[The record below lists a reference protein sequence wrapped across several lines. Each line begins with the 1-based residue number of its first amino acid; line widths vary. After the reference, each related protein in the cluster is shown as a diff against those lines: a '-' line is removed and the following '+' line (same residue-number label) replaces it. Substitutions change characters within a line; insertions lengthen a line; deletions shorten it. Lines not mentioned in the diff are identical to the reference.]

1 MCLSLHWCVLS
12 LWCDAICLTIY
23 SQTGLAATQTEHS
36 ATVTIM
42 GSLGETDGYSVD
54 RKLYGPFS
62 VCFSRC
68 APVHRK
74 VFTCLYVFCVWICM
88 LACLTVRLCMYVY
101 ICMFSA
107 SVRTQGPCNQH
118 RGSAR
123 QGYSPPLGIVGPRQP
138 ELKTTSRT
146 KWVNSVWHVFNMVTL
161 EQAAFD
167 WKANIQ
173 AMQIIN
179 HGKRPINYSIKQS
192 NSRINV
198 GKWRE
203 GWAGSQQRG
212 RERER
217 LGERERVI

>member
-1 MCLSLHWCVLS
+1 M
-12 LWCDAICLTIY
+12 
-23 SQTGLAATQTEHS
+23 E
-36 ATVTIM
+36 
-42 GSLGETDGYSVD
+42 
-54 RKLYGPFS
+54 RKLSGLFC
-62 VCFSRC
+62 VCFCGCVS
-68 APVHRK
+68 VHMGVCIHARLLIYVGLELS
-74 VFTCLYVFCVWICM
+74 VFLWVYLCVSKLNRM
-88 LACLTVRLCMYVY
+88 Y
-101 ICMFSA
+101 ICVFSM

-118 RGSAR
+118 WVSAW
-123 QGYSPPLGIVGPRQP
+123 QGHSPPLSIVRPLQP

-198 GKWRE
+198 EKRRE
-203 GWAGSQQRG
+203 GWGGSQQKWRK
-212 RERER
+212 RES
-217 LGERERVI
+217 G

>member
-1 MCLSLHWCVLS
+1 MSFQW
-12 LWCDAICLTIY
+12 
-23 SQTGLAATQTEHS
+23 TENNK
-36 ATVTIM
+36 M
-42 GSLGETDGYSVD
+42 
-54 RKLYGPFS
+54 RFC
-62 VCFSRC
+62 VCFCRC
-68 APVHRK
+68 AFVYMT
-74 VFTCLYVFCVWICM
+74 VFTCMPIWVLLVCVCEWIWM
-88 LACLTVRLCMYVY
+88 SACLAACICMYVY
-101 ICMFSA
+101 ICMFSV
-107 SVRTQGPCNQH
+107 SVITLGPCNQH
-118 RGSAR
+118 RASAW
-123 QGYSPPLGIVGPRQP
+123 QGYSPPLSIVGPQQP

-212 RERER
+212 WERGGERERER
-217 LGERERVI
+217 AGNIKE